1 MTSYE
6 REGGGAPELAVPGKM
21 IPKNFTRLTSTCL
34 HMRAIMGTFDPMKG
48 IPAPAPHREVAFNE
62 AGAPIIENGAGI
74 VINRYFYTR
83 DAGEVM
89 AKGHPNLAVR
99 ERAVLPEILRR
110 IHGVAPLPKEIA

>member
-1 MTSYE
+1 
-6 REGGGAPELAVPGKM
+6 
-21 IPKNFTRLTSTCL
+21 
-34 HMRAIMGTFDPMKG
+34 MGTFDPMKG

-110 IHGVAPLPKEIA
+110 IRGVAPLPKEIA